1 MEAPDLATVK
11 DFLRFKTTYDSL
23 NTFAEWFF
31 AGFAR
36 VTDTEI
42 NKEDRS
48 EVYDVS
54 IFHHLMARP
63 DLILTSGSV
72 DGYRCSV
79 VTDPDVAG
87 DWRLAFFVRPSLYR
101 SLPPGPQAG
110 PGFLPCGGLT
120 GRISVHCDAL
130 EHLLTFHNNTKRSYV

>member
-1 MEAPDLATVK
+1 MGAHREE
-11 DFLRFKTTYDSL
+11 DSR
-23 NTFAEWFF
+23 
-31 AGFAR
+31 R

-54 IFHHLMARP
+54 IFHHLMARL

-79 VTDPDVAG
+79 VIDPDVAG

-110 PGFLPCGGLT
+110 PGLLPCG
-120 GRISVHCDAL
+120 AMQA
-130 EHLLTFHNNTKRSYV
+130 